1 MHTLKEASD
10 KYTAETASRRVTL
23 FEGKQW
29 CLQDVP
35 QLPAAKRS
43 KKKSTAKAA
52 ATAEAAAEA
61 AAAGDDIYIVPED
74 FDAAVLG
81 QPDFSSMADA
91 ERTLADLFVK
101 RWWDLREQ
109 VITSD
114 DDRPPPA
121 LACLLCSSAV
131 HPLCTTADTSLLLS
145 SCIWS
150 MVQ

>member
-1 MHTLKEASD
+1 MCESSYSCISFLLTLNGASD

-109 VITSD
+109 VGLWKLFEVATGS
-114 DDRPPPA
+114 
-121 LACLLCSSAV
+121 V
-131 HPLCTTADTSLLLS
+131 T
-145 SCIWS
+145 
-150 MVQ
+150 